1 MKRSSALSTIIVIL
15 QFISLAFLI
24 IAFVTVPLFKFT
36 SNSKSTTSNLLSLSK
51 YNGIQYGVFGYCDTS
66 EKSCSSTSA
75 NYKAYKIQEANSD
88 DSDWKLDLSAR
99 KTLSELLIVVPVAAG
114 VVFINFLMTTV
125 NLVTQKRDVNEN
137 ERFIFIQF
145 IISSVFSFLSFA
157 GAAMS
162 CIVVFLLFYP
172 HVDWPAWLLIPSAV
186 LSLLCIP
193 LTFFQYLYKKNEVYN
208 SESGATMDEKNT
220 DVYGNGRLLSDDIG
234 YEENLH
240 SDYDDVDVTDDL
252 KTKNFYTQLQKFGS
266 ENNLNNS
273 NSDLERNSTAIQEQ
287 GGEYAKPSQLVDV
300 IKNGSNLTL
309 GNSSNNSGSN
319 LNNKKDSYNLY
330 QEYKQNEQDIA
341 NVNENTLTS
350 SNYDSAALTG
360 NKFRDPSG
368 SSSRYT
374 TANSYKQ
381 PGAIDRNN
389 SFQTNDFK
397 PESILLLDKK
407 SPLENLNAINKKN
420 RNGRPQNIPEEYE
433 ADGYSDISDSDKDFV
448 RSNIIPKSERPAL
461 ESDDGLHD
469 DQSSNFTSVS
479 QRAGNPAYLKNRLN
493 APMPQIQPQQQQV
506 QQPYQGQYQNAQP
519 RPVYQGQA
527 PNQNNYA
534 RQYPPQNN
542 YQYQQRSGPMGGFAG
557 QPPMNN
563 NIQPYNPNYNPN
575 LDRVG
580 VKHQA
585 MNPQQR
591 QRAPMVFQN
600 NADFEVPVGSSY
612 QQHNNPNVPV
622 GGARFQPQVYKP
634 GYKKRPMNAGAQM
647 GPSSYSNPYV
657 TNSAQQP
664 YTGFR

>member
-1 MKRSSALSTIIVIL
+1 MLRSSALSTIIVIL

-36 SNSKSTTSNLLSLSK
+36 SNSKSTTSNLLSLSN

-66 EKSCSSTSA
+66 EKTCSSASA

-114 VVFINFLMTTV
+114 VIFINFLMTTV

-172 HVDWPAWLLIPSAV
+172 HVDWPAWILIPSAV
-186 LSLLCIP
+186 LSLLSIP

-208 SESGATMDEKNT
+208 SESGATMDEKNI

-300 IKNGSNLTL
+300 MKNGSNLTL
-309 GNSSNNSGSN
+309 GNSSNNSGLN

-389 SFQTNDFK
+389 K
-397 PESILLLDKK
+397 
-407 SPLENLNAINKKN
+407 
-420 RNGRPQNIPEEYE
+420 EYE

-519 RPVYQGQA
+519 RQVYQGQA

-542 YQYQQRSGPMGGFAG
+542 SQYQTRSGPMGGFAG

-563 NIQPYNPNYNPN
+563 NIQPYNPN

-600 NADFEVPVGSSY
+600 NADFEAPVGSSY
-612 QQHNNPNVPV
+612 QQQNNSNVPV

-634 GYKKRPMNAGAQM
+634 GYKKRPMNTGAQM